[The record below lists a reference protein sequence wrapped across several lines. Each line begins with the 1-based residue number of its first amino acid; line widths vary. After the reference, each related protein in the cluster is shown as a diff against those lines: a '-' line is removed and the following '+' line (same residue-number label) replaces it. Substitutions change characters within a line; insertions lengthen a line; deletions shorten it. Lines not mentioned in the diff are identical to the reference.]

1 MALVLK
7 IKIKESTKPPIWRK
21 IKINQNTTFEDFHYI
36 IQIAFGW
43 EDEHLYQFSP
53 KGWNSYPVLIA
64 ETYMESDDLNDF
76 SDPKTFPNGERYDV
90 AKIKLKDYFKKLK
103 QKMIYIY
110 DFGDDWEHQIELVE
124 ITDEV
129 LLHPMCISGKGS
141 DLEEDCGGIWGFY
154 NMVDAIN
161 NPKHPEHKDFME
173 WLGLEKGTFWDIN
186 KFDIDEINEYLNKF

>member
-7 IKIKESTKPPIWRK
+7 IKIKGSTKPPIWRK
-21 IKINQNTTFEDFHYI
+21 IKINQNTTFEDFHDI

-64 ETYMESDDLNDF
+64 RTDMESDDF

-161 NPKHPEHKDFME
+161 NPKHPEHTL
-173 WLGLEKGTFWDIN
+173 WIGLDWKKEYFGT
-186 KFDIDEINEYLNKF
+186 